1 MADEFE
7 LIERYFRT
15 PDAPGDGVWLGVGD
29 DAAVLDIPPGC
40 TVVDE
45 MAIHPIADAED
56 AFAFGTFVLG
66 DALARLRSK
75 GANPRWFTLALTL
88 PEVHPEWLEGL
99 SRAVRH
105 TERSHGVRLVGGD
118 TTRGPGALA
127 VCVFAVLAEGAS
139 DRDDSADDSSRDAS
153 EDE

>member
-7 LIERYFRT
+7 LIERYFKT

-75 GANPRWFTLALTL
+75 GAHPRWFTLALTL

-127 VCVFAVLAEGAS
+127 VCVFAVLAERAP
-139 DRDDSADDSSRDAS
+139 DENDTADDSLHNAS

>member
-15 PDAPGDGVWLGVGD
+15 PATPGDGVWLGVGD
-29 DAAVLDIPPGC
+29 DAAVLDIPPDC

-45 MAIHPIADAED
+45 MSIHPIADGD
-56 AFAFGTFVLG
+56 DGFAFGTFVLSN
-66 DALARLRSK
+66 ALARMRSK

-88 PEVHPEWLEGL
+88 PEVHTEWLEGL

-105 TERSHGVRLVGGD
+105 TERSCGVRLVGGD

-127 VCVFAVLAEGAS
+127 VCVIALRAEEAPDEDDTAGDS
-139 DRDDSADDSSRDAS
+139 GHDRS
-153 EDE
+153 ECG